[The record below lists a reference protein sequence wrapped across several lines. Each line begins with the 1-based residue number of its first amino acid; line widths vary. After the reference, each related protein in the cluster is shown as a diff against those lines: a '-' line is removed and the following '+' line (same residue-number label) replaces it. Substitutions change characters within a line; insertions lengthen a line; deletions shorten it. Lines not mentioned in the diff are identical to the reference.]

1 MAEPV
6 VGRITFEMPRNSGA
20 YEALR
25 HEHGMLAAIREEN
38 EALKERLKVHK
49 LTVEVEDPNAGGG
62 LAILTQEQ
70 AQRHARRAYACGRLW
85 VALLQHEGEKLDA
98 KAVSEVFATLWM
110 ADEPLSPERLLAT
123 LGLEEPHA

>member
-1 MAEPV
+1 MDD
-6 VGRITFEMPRNSGA
+6 PR
-20 YEALR
+20 EALR
-25 HEHGMLAAIREEN
+25 HEYGMLAAIREEN
-38 EALKERLKVHK
+38 EALKERLKAHK
-49 LTVEVEDPNAGGG
+49 LSVEVEDPNAGGG

-85 VALLQHEGEKLDA
+85 FTLLQHEGEKLDA

-110 ADEPLSPERLLAT
+110 ADEPLSLERLLAT

>member
-1 MAEPV
+1 MPEPV
-6 VGRITFEMPRNSGA
+6 VGRITFEMPRHSGA
-20 YEALR
+20 YEAMR
-25 HEHGMLAAIREEN
+25 HEYGMLTAIREEN

-85 VALLQHEGEKLDA
+85 AALLQHEGEKLDA

-110 ADEPLSPERLLAT
+110 ADEPLSPERLMAT